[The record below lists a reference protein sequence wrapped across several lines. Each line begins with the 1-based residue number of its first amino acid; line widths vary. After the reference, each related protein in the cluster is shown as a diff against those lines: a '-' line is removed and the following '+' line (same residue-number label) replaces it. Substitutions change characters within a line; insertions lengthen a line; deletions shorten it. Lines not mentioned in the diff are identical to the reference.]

1 MADTSNLTNFLG
13 DIADAIRTKK
23 STTEEIPAANFD
35 TEILSIETGIDTSDA
50 TATVNDMT
58 EGKTAYVN
66 GEKITGTIPEI
77 TSYTGV
83 LTLNQKG
90 IGSDGD
96 GTIGYLNSDIDKDTI
111 VRKGTNVAIMAD
123 NAKIADMIGLTADK
137 IVKGNSFL
145 GIEGTAE
152 AGGTAIEGVKLFE
165 TEEEMQADESAK
177 EGDLAVVYREEIKNM
192 TADSQTQYI
201 TFPET
206 VTLPGAFE
214 SSAYITLR
222 AIDSSAMFDG
232 NIQLSKTSFRF
243 DGYSE
248 SGMIMVQ
255 YSSSDGITYTR
266 TRFSGDSGDL
276 TNPVDLG
283 TVVQYEPMM
292 GEWDDT
298 LGYFMQIGGNTF
310 EGLFKNTNT
319 TGYGVTGYSNI
330 TSDDGTI
337 TATEEVKSIT
347 NWLDKINSLVGDTSS
362 TAKKVSIIIL
372 DNIPYL
378 YDHNM
383 DVWLLDDT
391 YMKLEN
397 MIRNSTDDIVLKS
410 LISDDTLTL
419 PVDTNY
425 YRIVDDSKWY
435 FTQQTFNSI
444 PFICNV
450 IIYQGIPYY
459 NVQGMAAQTYLR
471 KLTNK
476 TNTMENI
483 SYLSNNVIGET
494 ALRYIHAQTQLSLS
508 EVNQLLPGKIAYGKN
523 GIIIGDDSIYD
534 NLDLDK
540 ILITYFGVD
549 SAELKFNPST
559 VFSNSDTYIDG
570 TKLAL
575 TINIPNGSGL
585 YLEDGVPYHLTEML
599 TSTTNVATLVKKS
612 TSSTT
617 DKLSSSGT
625 LLSRYDKIHRHMID
639 ASYISS
645 TDCIIQIFDENGT
658 RIHNFSIPKTN
669 ISSYTYFAYYD
680 NVLIYS
686 TSGKGL
692 FKYDILNQTET
703 QFYSD
708 ANGVPLYD
716 HITNK
721 VYIATSGTLYEYDI
735 TTKTRVTI
743 NTGIDLASAC
753 EKCIVYYASDTIYVK
768 EIGDTTWLSQTG
780 AVCSTTA
787 SSGTGRGALVFY
799 SQNMD
804 KVYSMLIAKS
814 GYYKDKTN
822 VCEISLTDGTIRV
835 INTNLSVD
843 IGSINKSSANTF
855 DGEHVYIFGT
865 WDIFEYIISTD
876 TITKIGLP
884 DIISTGSNS
893 TRYLFADFTKAN
905 EFKIMI
911 YNSSGYAN
919 ISRSVK
925 TVQGI
930 LSNFE
935 SGIDTTK
942 LNFIS
947 NNKGNRCFIIGGNP
961 IIDYNVN
968 GTITPKEYDTALN
981 TANEILGEEVNE

>member
-1 MADTSNLTNFLG
+1 MADTSNLTNFLE

-77 TSYTGV
+77 TPYTGV

-96 GTIGYLNSDIDKDTI
+96 GTIGYLNSDMDKDTI

-165 TEEEMQADESAK
+165 TQEEMQADESAK

-248 SGMIMVQ
+248 SGMIRVQ
-255 YSSSDGITYTR
+255 YSSSNGITYTR
-266 TRFSGDSGDL
+266 TRFSGNSGDL

-283 TVVQYEPMM
+283 TTVKYEPM
-292 GEWDDT
+292 EPWNDA
-298 LGYFMQIGGNTF
+298 LGYFMQIGGMKF
-310 EGLFKNTNT
+310 DGLYKYTLNVPINSFKLREQSSANYNLTYT
-319 TGYGVTGYSNI
+319 QSNP
-330 TSDDGTI
+330 G
-337 TATEEVKSIT
+337 
-347 NWLDKINSLVGDTSS
+347 LDKIYTGEEVFTGEDVGNKIREILKNEISGAMFLSKDMSILYLVPTGFQTLYVYNNKLEPLVFNSADKAADIVYYKYTLSDMQHEEITMTKSELGIVDNGVVTNLPDDSYYMLGIVNSSDTNIQW
-362 TAKKVSIIIL
+362 KVSNSSYYQSYVVGTGTEIE
-372 DNIPYL
+372 
-378 YDHNM
+378 YD
-383 DVWLLDDT
+383 D
-391 YMKLEN
+391 
-397 MIRNSTDDIVLKS
+397 
-410 LISDDTLTL
+410 
-419 PVDTNY
+419 
-425 YRIVDDSKWY
+425 
-435 FTQQTFNSI
+435 
-444 PFICNV
+444 
-450 IIYQGIPYY
+450 
-459 NVQGMAAQTYLR
+459 
-471 KLTNK
+471 
-476 TNTMENI
+476 
-483 SYLSNNVIGET
+483 
-494 ALRYIHAQTQLSLS
+494 RYIIADTQFNAQAH
-508 EVNQLLPGKIAYGKN
+508 ELLPGKIAYGKN
-523 GIIIGDDSIYD
+523 GVIIGDDSIYD

-549 SAELKFNPST
+549 SAELKFSPST
-559 VFSNSDTYIDG
+559 VFNNSDTYIDG

-585 YLEDGVPYHLTEML
+585 YLEDGVPYHLTGML

-625 LLSRYDKIHRHMID
+625 LLSRYDKIHRYMID

-692 FKYDILNQTET
+692 FKYDIFNQTET
-703 QFYSD
+703 QLYSD

-822 VCEISLTDGTIRV
+822 VCEISLTDGTIRI

-843 IGSINKSSANTF
+843 IGSIDKSSANTF
-855 DGEHVYIFGT
+855 DGEHVYIFDT

-893 TRYLFADFTKAN
+893 MRYLFADFTKAN